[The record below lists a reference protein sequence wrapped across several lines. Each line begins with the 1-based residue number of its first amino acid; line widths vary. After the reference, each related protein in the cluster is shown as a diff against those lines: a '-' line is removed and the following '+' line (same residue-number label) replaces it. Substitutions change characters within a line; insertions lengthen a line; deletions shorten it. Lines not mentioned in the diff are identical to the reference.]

1 MLNNTHSPQTPPA
14 PIVAVKTILDFEPFT
29 TSEIPSI
36 LPMLAASPSRT
47 CDFTVGGI
55 FMWKDYFLYSRA
67 IVDDTIFIK
76 GVAENDLSVTAFSLP
91 MGNLPLHESLE
102 MLRDYCRDNDIKPLL
117 SAVPG
122 DRLDEIR
129 DVAPVVAVD
138 ELPDWAD
145 YLYEIEPMATFQG
158 KKMSKKRNHVNRF
171 RADHPDALLE
181 PLSTEIIPEAID
193 FLSRNSYVSPEKSL
207 TADYDIMVT
216 ADTLRRFNEYNYEG
230 AVLRVPD
237 LGVVAFTAGEVI
249 GDTLYV
255 HIEKMDHSVNGS
267 GETISSGFC
276 RMMMERYPELKYVNR
291 EDSSG
296 DPGLAR
302 AKEAYHPVALL
313 KKYNVLLGD

>member
-1 MLNNTHSPQTPPA
+1 MLNNTHSSQTPP
-14 PIVAVKTILDFEPFT
+14 PIVAVRTTLDFAPFA
-29 TSEIPSI
+29 TSDIPVI
-36 LPMLAASPSRT
+36 LPMLATSPSKT

-55 FMWKDYFLYSRA
+55 YMWKDYFLYSRA
-67 IVDDTIFIK
+67 IVGDTLFIK
-76 GVAENDLSVTAFSLP
+76 GVAENNLSETAFSLP
-91 MGNLPLHESLE
+91 MGNLPLSDSLE
-102 MLRDYCRDNDIKPLL
+102 KLREYCKDNNIRPLL
-117 SAVPG
+117 SAVPE

-129 DVAPVVAVD
+129 EAAPVVSVD

-145 YLYEIEPMATFQG
+145 YLYDIEPMATFQG

-171 RADHPDALLE
+171 RADHPDAIIE
-181 PLSTEIIPEAID
+181 PLTAGNIPDALE

-216 ADTLRRFNEYNYEG
+216 ADTLRKFDEFNYEG
-230 AVLRVPD
+230 AILRLPES
-237 LGVVAFTAGEVI
+237 GIVAFTAGEII

-255 HIEKMDHSVNGS
+255 HIEKMDHNVNGS

-276 RMMMERYPELKYVNR
+276 RMMMERYPELRYVNR

-302 AKEAYHPVALL
+302 AKEAYRPIALL